1 MKRLLALLAGAFGL
15 RALLRRRPR
24 PAFPQGASPADELRT
39 RLAEARSAPQPLE
52 TEPAAA
58 EPVLAEPAPAEP
70 EAAGSPEPASVD
82 ELSVDELSVDELS
95 VDELSVDERRADVHN
110 RARGAIDELRS

>member
-39 RLAEARSAPQPLE
+39 RLAESRA
-52 TEPAAA
+52 EPFAA
-58 EPVLAEPAPAEP
+58 EPPAAEA
-70 EAAGSPEPASVD
+70 EAAESAEAP
-82 ELSVDELSVDELS
+82 
-95 VDELSVDERRADVHN
+95 SVDERRADVHN
-110 RARGAIDELRS
+110 RARGAIDELKS

>member
-39 RLAEARSAPQPLE
+39 RLAEARSAPQPPDA
-52 TEPAAA
+52 EPVAA
-58 EPVLAEPAPAEP
+58 EPVAAEPGVAEPAPADP
-70 EAAGSPEPASVD
+70 EAVEAPEPTT
-82 ELSVDELSVDELS
+82 L
-95 VDELSVDERRADVHN
+95 DERRADVHN